1 MAEATLKQIKQADA
15 TTDYLKAIVYNRMGN
30 TVDAKEALRS
40 ATSKDESLAKYA
52 ENDLEINK

>member
-1 MAEATLKQIKQADA
+1 
-15 TTDYLKAIVYNRMGN
+15 MGN